1 MIALITSTLFPPQGN
16 SPNTNY
22 RNKLSSDQRI
32 EQTFLTIDSL
42 KKVGINEIYLFDNS
56 GVNYISKIQTLFS
69 DVNYITINSIQ
80 FENKGLSEIFL
91 IKQGLDY
98 IPAEKP
104 ILKISGRYR
113 ISKLELKEIEKDF
126 YCKKDGEENISTR
139 SYIVRNREVYDQFVT
154 KVIGYM
160 LNYNSRIRGPRSFM
174 RIIKN
179 SLPHSNISHLYH
191 VELML
196 ENAAWQ
202 VLSKTFSFELL
213 NNLNIEGTICNN
225 DGLKI
230 ISE

>member
-1 MIALITSTLFPPQGN
+1 
-16 SPNTNY
+16 
-22 RNKLSSDQRI
+22 
-32 EQTFLTIDSL
+32 
-42 KKVGINEIYLFDNS
+42 
-56 GVNYISKIQTLFS
+56 
-69 DVNYITINSIQ
+69 
-80 FENKGLSEIFL
+80 
-91 IKQGLDY
+91 
-98 IPAEKP
+98 
-104 ILKISGRYR
+104 
-113 ISKLELKEIEKDF
+113 LKEIEKDF